1 MLSNFFSRKQTVPN
15 SLIPEDA
22 TNIGNRNYDT
32 HNNTYVTYYDF
43 NGKRHRLTEWKNED
57 KWERV
62 SIENGS
68 RHGIAEIYENNEM
81 KYVEYRNG
89 KMMLETQEPQASL
102 QITNLIT
109 TPSINIAST
118 SQITTQNSNQAM
130 IDELKSILTNRNQ
143 NSPSPSSSPSPSR

>member
-1 MLSNFFSRKQTVPN
+1 
-15 SLIPEDA
+15 
-22 TNIGNRNYDT
+22 
-32 HNNTYVTYYDF
+32 
-43 NGKRHRLTEWKNED
+43 
-57 KWERV
+57 
-62 SIENGS
+62 
-68 RHGIAEIYENNEM
+68 M

-143 NSPSPSSSPSPSR
+143 NSPSPSPSSSPSR